1 MALIE
6 FGRTHVHT
14 ENSVED
20 ALPTVE
26 NVAKRM
32 AEMGAKACAITDH
45 GTVSGWWSFEKAC
58 KKYGIKPVFG
68 VEGYVHSPK

>member
-32 AEMGAKACAITDH
+32 AEI
-45 GTVSGWWSFEKAC
+45 
-58 KKYGIKPVFG
+58 
-68 VEGYVHSPK
+68 